1 MPDFD
6 KLFSATKENFI
17 LYKGKTLVGCDL
29 LFFEDG
35 DRFVIKIEKTNSE
48 WIQGV
53 GLFLFGIIEIEDLGK
68 KAKDRTVFMENT
80 APKEISIKLWRDR
93 TNRKQPKR
101 LPKKGILG
109 IKNVWE
115 IKSLTEH
122 PCVHSWHHGAAMI
135 VEEIEN
141 GRRYRCNDG
150 HPDDN
155 FDDIVF
161 TIQKVS

>member
-6 KLFSATKENFI
+6 KLFLTERSVK
-17 LYKGKTLVGCDL
+17 YKNTTIFRTDYISFVNGDKFLVI
-29 LFFEDG
+29 F
-35 DRFVIKIEKTNSE
+35 EKTNSE
-48 WIQGV
+48 WTQGMYLYAY
-53 GLFLFGIIEIEDLGK
+53 GFFDIEGRK
-68 KAKDRTVFMENT
+68 YKDKIVLWENT
-80 APKEISIKLWRDR
+80 APKQMIFTLLEETTKRYRAKGL
-93 TNRKQPKR
+93 PKR
-101 LPKKGILG
+101 GILG

-115 IKSLTEH
+115 IKSLTGY
-122 PCVHSWHHGAAMI
+122 PCIDSGHHGAAMI

-161 TIQKVS
+161 TIQKIS